1 MFKSLLVSLLIFSF
15 TASASESK
23 EPPLATQL
31 QQQLDHQLQLA
42 INAMNNPK
50 IIEAKAQFARNLY
63 EALLKKGFTE
73 EQAIKLVSGSLSSK
87 L

>member
-1 MFKSLLVSLLIFSF
+1 MFKSLLVSLLLLSF
-15 TASASESK
+15 TAIGSESK

-31 QQQLDHQLQLA
+31 QQQLDQQLQLA
-42 INAMNNPK
+42 INAMNDPK

-63 EALLKKGFTE
+63 EALLKKGFTK
-73 EQAIKLVSGSLSSK
+73 EQALVLVSGSLSSK